1 MPERKGVSNIVDDIS
16 GAGTRR
22 PSVPPPNYHLQH
34 PRSSLTANRA
44 PLRRSAPGP
53 TPFLSVAI
61 PGHRAQKL
69 RVPMF
74 QELKCAFAPL
84 FYASLVG
91 KDSSLRRWARARRA
105 SLGFPK
111 GRAKARILGLL
122 STRDMICG
130 VHFSFL
136 RFAAQFTSRSVL
148 TPKSV
153 ARDPWDRLRGLIRLS
168 EKQYQ
173 VPAGLARNCRFFLS
187 SVPAARP

>member
-22 PSVPPPNYHLQH
+22 PSVPPPNYHLQY

-53 TPFLSVAI
+53 TRFLSVAI
-61 PGHRAQKL
+61 PGRRAQSYACQL
-69 RVPMF
+69 F

-91 KDSSLRRWARARRA
+91 KDSTLKRWARARRA

-111 GRAKARILGLL
+111 GLKALGLARAL
-122 STRDMICG
+122 
-130 VHFSFL
+130 
-136 RFAAQFTSRSVL
+136 L

-153 ARDPWDRLRGLIRLS
+153 ARDPWDGFTGLSIRLS

-173 VPAGLARNCRFFLS
+173 VPAGLARNCRFLLS